1 MQPIE
6 NNTLIVILSF
16 LAGAFIFAAQVT
28 LVVDVFKKKFH
39 PSLLSWLGWALLIG
53 TGFISQVVE
62 QGWEWSQIGL
72 LLSTLGCLVIFFS
85 AWILKSYLMVN
96 SDWRFLILG
105 LLCLV
110 IYFVS
115 KDAWIT
121 TIFAIIA
128 DFIVGIPTLIHAH
141 QNPVTQKSNAWM
153 LGFVSWIFSLLL
165 CFGHSWLYALFP
177 IYLFLY
183 NGAMVYLT
191 KGSIKFWHK
200 TQL

>member
-6 NNTLIVILSF
+6 NNTIIAILSF
-16 LAGAFIFAAQVT
+16 LAGIFIFAAQIT
-28 LVVDVFKKKFH
+28 LVVDVFKRKIS

-53 TGFISQVVE
+53 TGFVAQVVE
-62 QGWEWSQIGL
+62 QGWEWSLLGL
-72 LLSTLGCLVIFFS
+72 LLSTLGCFVIFFT
-85 AWILKSYLMVN
+85 AWILKNYLMVK

-110 IYFVS
+110 IYFIS

-121 TIFAIIA
+121 TIFAIVA

-141 QNPVTQKSNAWM
+141 KNPVSQKSNAWM
-153 LGFVSWIFSLLL
+153 LGFVSWIFSLIL
-165 CFGHSWLYALFP
+165 CIGHSWLYALFP

-191 KGSIKFWHK
+191 KGSLKFWHK
-200 TQL
+200 SQL